1 MVFIPLHIDIENL
14 IDGMNS
20 SSDYEAHHFY
30 LSYNKAQMVK
40 LMSYEKH
47 ELP

>member
-1 MVFIPLHIDIENL
+1 MLFIPSHINIENL

-20 SSDYEAHHFY
+20 SPDYEAHHFY
-30 LSYNKAQMVK
+30 LIYNQVQMVK